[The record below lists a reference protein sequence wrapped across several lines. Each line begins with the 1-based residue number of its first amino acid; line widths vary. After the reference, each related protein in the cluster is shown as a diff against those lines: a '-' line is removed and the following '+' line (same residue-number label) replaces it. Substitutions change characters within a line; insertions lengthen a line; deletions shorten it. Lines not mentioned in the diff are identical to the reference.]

1 MWIHNPGW
9 IQLAPSEKSRERGRK
24 FRSHPISRD
33 SDERKRKRWET
44 GRNVVFIA
52 DLQSSRSARTPKR
65 KSAKKVESKLNSLL
79 HSSIA
84 HQSYCL
90 FKLSSA
96 LLNWVWT
103 LFCTLQLHTN
113 YIEPLLKP
121 FPNKECNTLYFQK
134 WLSPQLVWM
143 WNAGRWV
150 SKEFKAPFQ
159 LFNWPPFRM

>member
-9 IQLAPSEKSRERGRK
+9 IQLALSEKSRERGKK
-24 FRSHPISRD
+24 FKSHLISRD
-33 SDERKRKRWET
+33 SDGRRRKRWET

-65 KSAKKVESKLNSLL
+65 KSAKKVESSLNSLL
-79 HSSIA
+79 HSSLHTNHIV
-84 HQSYCL
+84 YL
-90 FKLSSA
+90 NF
-96 LLNWVWT
+96 LLLHWVWT
-103 LFCTLQLHTN
+103 LFCTLQLHTI
-113 YIEPLLKP
+113 YFEPLLKP